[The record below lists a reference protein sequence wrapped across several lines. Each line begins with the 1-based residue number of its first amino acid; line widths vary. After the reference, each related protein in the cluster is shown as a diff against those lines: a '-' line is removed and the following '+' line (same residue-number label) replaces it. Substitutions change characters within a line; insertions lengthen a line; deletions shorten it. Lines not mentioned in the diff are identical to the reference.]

1 MALYDPA
8 HAGLDRESLERKRYK
23 KSWAAEDQRLW
34 GPDEMMRKAVDV
46 TFGLVPKGE
55 KRFDIPPGIIASA
68 HISTAM
74 QGSTQPGEVDPK
86 IRSLGIF
93 VQGKENR
100 RQPFTAPGLQIPKG
114 MGDMNTD
121 ELLQKALTASH
132 SRRTTKEISVRVFN
146 RSSMARPII

>member
-46 TFGLVPKGE
+46 TFGMVPKGE

-74 QGSTQPGEVDPK
+74 QGSTQPGEVVPK

-93 VQGKENR
+93 VQGKEKR

-121 ELLQKALTASH
+121 ELLQKALTEHLTRGELQKKSALEFS
-132 SRRTTKEISVRVFN
+132 TD
-146 RSSMARPII
+146 RPWRGR